1 MSQFNKIDGSFAV
14 SPQLPA
20 EAMET
25 AAKEGFHA
33 VICNRPDDEDAGQPT
48 LDEICKAAT
57 RAGLAFHAVPFDMRT
72 LDRGVIDAFEAAV
85 ATAEGPVLA
94 YCRSGT
100 RSTIAWCVIQRRAG
114 KSIEDVLTT
123 ARSAGYDLSAQAP
136 LIEAL
141 V

>member
-1 MSQFNKIDGSFAV
+1 MSQFNKIDDNFAV

-20 EAMET
+20 EAMEI

-33 VICNRPDDEDAGQPT
+33 IICNRPDDEDAGQPT
-48 LDEICKAAT
+48 LDEMSKAAT
-57 RAGLAFHAVPFDMRT
+57 RAGLAYHAVPFDMRT

-85 ATAEGPVLA
+85 ASAEGPVLA

-100 RSTIAWCVIQRRAG
+100 RSTIALCVIQRRAG
-114 KSIEDVLTT
+114 KSMDDILS
-123 ARSAGYDLSAQAP
+123 AAHAAGYDLSAQAP
-136 LIEAL
+136 MIEAL